1 MIYRAI
7 GRAVV
12 RYVVLSVRRR
22 YARPIRIGALA
33 VAAALAL
40 GIAAYLA
47 GRDVP
52 EG

>member
-7 GRAVV
+7 GKAVV
-12 RYVVLSVRRR
+12 KYGILFVRRR
-22 YARPIRIGALA
+22 YARPIRIGVGLVA
-33 VAAALAL
+33 VGV

-47 GRDVP
+47 GRNVP